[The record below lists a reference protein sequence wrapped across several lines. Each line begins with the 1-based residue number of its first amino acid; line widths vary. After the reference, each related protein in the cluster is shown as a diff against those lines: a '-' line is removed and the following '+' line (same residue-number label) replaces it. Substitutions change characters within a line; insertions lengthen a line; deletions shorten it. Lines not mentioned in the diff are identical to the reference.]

1 MFIIIRMKKLVKL
14 LKGHK
19 HICFLDFEG
28 TQYSHEMIA
37 LGAVMTTLDKNGK
50 IKVTKTPFKCFVKAH
65 NKIGSYV
72 TQLTGIT
79 EDMLKADGISFCKA
93 LEGLKKYCGV
103 SFKKCS
109 FVTFGNHDM
118 RILSQSI
125 SYNFDFPKEIC
136 SQMQKNYIDYSA
148 FISEFIK
155 DDKGNPLSLVHYCE
169 KFEVKMVGPNHDPSA
184 DAINLSL
191 LYNAFLNNI
200 GLIKDEYK
208 KVLGKFAHL
217 PEPVKNIINKL
228 SNNNDV
234 TVSEFEEE
242 INKYIA

>member
-1 MFIIIRMKKLVKL
+1 MKKLLKQ

-37 LGAVMTTLDKNGK
+37 LGAVMTTLGSNGK
-50 IKVTKTPFKCFVKAH
+50 IKASKKPFKCYVRAH

-72 TQLTGIT
+72 TSLTGIT
-79 EDMLKADGISFCKA
+79 EDTLKTQGLTFFSAMEA
-93 LEGLKKYCGV
+93 LKKYCGM

-125 SYNFDFPKEIC
+125 SYNFEFPKEIVT
-136 SQMQKNYIDYSA
+136 QIQKNYIDFSA
-148 FISEFIK
+148 FLSEFVK
-155 DDKGNPLSLVHYCE
+155 DDKGNPLSLIHYCE
-169 KFEVKMVGPNHDPSA
+169 KFNVKTVGPNHDPSI
-184 DAINLSL
+184 DAVNLSL
-191 LYNAFLNNI
+191 LYKEFLNNT
-200 GLIKDEYK
+200 GLIKSEYK

-217 PEPVKNIINKL
+217 PEPVKNVVLKL
-228 SNNNDV
+228 SNNQDV
-234 TVSEFEEE
+234 SVNEFEKE
-242 INKYIA
+242 IDKYIS

>member
-1 MFIIIRMKKLVKL
+1 MKKITKL

-28 TQYSHEMIA
+28 TQFSHEMIG
-37 LGAVMTTLDKNGK
+37 LGAVMATLDKNGK
-50 IKVTKTPFKCFVKAH
+50 IKSTKPPFKCYVKAH

-72 TQLTGIT
+72 SQLTNIT
-79 EDMLKADGISFCKA
+79 DELLKKEGISFLA
-93 LEGLKKYCGV
+93 AMEALKKYCGL

-125 SYNFDFPKEIC
+125 SYNFDFPKEIV
-136 SQMQKNYIDYSA
+136 SQIQKNYIDYSN

-155 DDKGNPLSLVHYCE
+155 DEKGNPLSLVHYCE

-184 DAINLSL
+184 DAVNLSL
-191 LYNAFLNNI
+191 LYNAFLENAS
-200 GLIKDEYK
+200 LIKEEYK
-208 KVLGKFAHL
+208 KVLGKFSHL
-217 PEPVKNIINKL
+217 PEPVKVIVSKL
-228 SNNNDV
+228 TNSEDV
-234 TVSEFEEE
+234 TVQEFEDE
-242 INKYIA
+242 IDKYIS

>member
-1 MFIIIRMKKLVKL
+1 MKKLLRL

-37 LGAVMTTLDKNGK
+37 LGAVMTTLDRNGK
-50 IKVTKTPFKCFVKAH
+50 IKASKTPFKIYVKAH

-79 EDMLKADGISFCKA
+79 EDILKA
-93 LEGLKKYCGV
+93 EGKTFLVAMEALKKYCGI

-109 FVTFGNHDM
+109 FATFGNHDM

-125 SYNFDFPKEIC
+125 SYNFEFPKEIV
-136 SQMQKNYIDYSA
+136 SQIQKNYIDYST
-148 FISEFIK
+148 FLSEFIK
-155 DDKGNPLSLVHYCE
+155 DDKGNPLSLIHYCE
-169 KFEVKMVGPNHDPSA
+169 KFNVKTVGPNHDPSA

-191 LYNAFLNNI
+191 LYNAFLENQEI
-200 GLIKDEYK
+200 IKEEYK
-208 KVLGKFAHL
+208 KVLGKFSHL
-217 PEPVKNIINKL
+217 PEPVKNIVTKL
-228 SNNNDV
+228 SNNEDV
-234 TVSEFEEE
+234 SVKQFEDE
-242 INKYIA
+242 IDNYIA